1 MQQPGCSTRGSA
13 SRGTLGETYLHP
25 AAGKQNNT
33 RSVLKVQSHFV
44 LSSKRP
50 RLVSL
55 RSKAPAKPVI
65 ARAVTFKEVNLNS
78 PWICALPSH
87 LPAARW
93 LKTSLPASLP
103 KKQPLR
109 ELSSGTEHADG
120 SLASLIPLG
129 MEDAS
134 IPSLSLAQ
142 KMPGGTDRQMNNTA
156 RSCKKIKPKSRKM
169 QIKSLFLHPHP
180 GTARYR
186 HRYPKSSLGM
196 INHSRCAG
204 ICQETFKS
212 PITLSSES
220 QNPTDPLT
228 APFPM
233 LRFLNNLPICLKPL
247 PLIC

>member
-1 MQQPGCSTRGSA
+1 M
-13 SRGTLGETYLHP
+13 
-25 AAGKQNNT
+25 
-33 RSVLKVQSHFV
+33 
-44 LSSKRP
+44 
-50 RLVSL
+50 
-55 RSKAPAKPVI
+55 
-65 ARAVTFKEVNLNS
+65 NS

-87 LPAARW
+87 LPAAQW
-93 LKTSLPASLP
+93 LKTSLPASVP

-129 MEDAS
+129 IEDAS

-142 KMPGGTDRQMNNTA
+142 KKSGGTDRQMNNVA
-156 RSCKKIKPKSRKM
+156 PSCKKSKLKSRKM

-180 GTARYR
+180 GAARYR
-186 HRYPKSSLGM
+186 HQYPKASMGM
-196 INHSRCAG
+196 INHSRYAG

-212 PITLSSES
+212 PITPSSKS

-233 LRFLNNLPICLKPL
+233 LHFLNNLTICLKSL